1 MEKINYVDVIKLD
14 ENNRCVSANCIYTDD
29 DKTIQYQFESEDE
42 RISFFENIQDY
53 VYKDGKFVLDKLPK
67 EQAQPTY
74 EELQNDINID
84 FDFRISELELGI

>member
-1 MEKINYVDVIKLD
+1 MKDIIQLD

-53 VYKDGKFVLDKLPK
+53 VYQHGKFIVDKLP
-67 EQAQPTY
+67 EPEPQPT
-74 EELQNDINID
+74 EQEQFNAMILMELAKIKA
-84 FDFRISELELGI
+84 GV